1 LKKKWLDEVCNSSIP
16 FMCLI
21 PEYDIRVFFICSSHA
36 TDIGPSS
43 ACEKQTNVDGKLR
56 RKRAK
61 VDANSAKEVDSTA
74 CDESQKPV
82 KKRRKQEHM
91 EREEGQPKFYSD
103 GYWNHATVKCY
114 FNSFCKHKEIS
125 EGIRETVKWM
135 SLLSIHT
142 HNVMSIYLNEGRG
155 QIVREEGKTVD
166 NDEMRG
172 VWDKAYRAV
181 LNCLMGLSEEA
192 LRQKALNK
200 DRNRTFELQL
210 EYPEGPQGTIIVK
223 IVRAKDI
230 TKDQLQQ
237 AALR

>member
-1 LKKKWLDEVCNSSIP
+1 MDEVCNSSIP

-74 CDESQKPV
+74 CDESQKPA
-82 KKRRKQEHM
+82 KKRRKRQRVEIGQ
-91 EREEGQPKFYSD
+91 GQPKFYSD
-103 GYWNHATVKCY
+103 EYWNHATVKCY

-155 QIVREEGKTVD
+155 QIVREEGKTVA

-230 TKDQLQQ
+230 TIDQLQQ
-237 AALR
+237 TALR